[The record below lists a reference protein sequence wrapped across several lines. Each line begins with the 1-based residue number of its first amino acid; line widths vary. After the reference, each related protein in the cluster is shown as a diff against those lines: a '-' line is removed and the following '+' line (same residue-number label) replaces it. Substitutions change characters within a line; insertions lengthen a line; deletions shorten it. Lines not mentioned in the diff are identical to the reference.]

1 MLTLLANATEATQTK
16 FEIVA
21 EGIVGL
27 GVVLVSLATLTGII
41 AALSLFF
48 KEKPAPAAAKPA
60 AASGGTPAVAVAA
73 SAVAS
78 TGISDAHLKVV
89 IAAAVHAVLGGSRG
103 ILTLVPGDTAW
114 AGEGR
119 RAVFQ
124 SHKLQ

>member
-27 GVVLVSLATLTGII
+27 AVVLVILATLTGII

-60 AASGGTPAVAVAA
+60 AASQGTPAVAVAA
-73 SAVAS
+73 GAVAAS
-78 TGISDAHLKVV
+78 GISDAHLKVV
-89 IAAAVHAVLGGSRG
+89 IAAAVHTILGGNRS
-103 ILTLVPGDTAW
+103 ILNLAPGDTAW
-114 AGEGR
+114 ASEGR

-124 SHKLQ
+124 SHKL